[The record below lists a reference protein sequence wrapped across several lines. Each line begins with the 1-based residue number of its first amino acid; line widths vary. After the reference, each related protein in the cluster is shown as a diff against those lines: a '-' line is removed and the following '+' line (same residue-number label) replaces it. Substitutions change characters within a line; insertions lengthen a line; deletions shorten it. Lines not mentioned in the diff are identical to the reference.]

1 MDKQQ
6 KEYYKTLD
14 LTGKITML
22 ALDLA
27 KSHTRWK
34 MGAGSVHSFSKEKD
48 KFVRAINDILYEI

>member
-1 MDKQQ
+1 MNKSQ
-6 KEYYKTLD
+6 KEYYGTLD

-34 MGAGSVHSFSKEKD
+34 LGKGSVHSFSKEKD
-48 KFVRAINDILYEI
+48 KFVKDINDILFDL